1 MIIIIT
7 KFTIKWSRKNRK
19 PRIEMFNLKNKE
31 YQKKFTALIS
41 KTNILTSVFDS
52 NSYLD
57 IAIRNFFKNL
67 DKCIQMCFKKIR
79 ITENTKDEIND
90 LFDKRGLLRNKTDDK
105 SKHDLEEVKLRLA
118 ELCSKKNYE
127 KLNPKLISW

>member
-1 MIIIIT
+1 
-7 KFTIKWSRKNRK
+7 
-19 PRIEMFNLKNKE
+19 MFNLKNKE

-67 DKCIQMCFKKIR
+67 DKCIQMCFKKINNR
-79 ITENTKDEIND
+79 KH
-90 LFDKRGLLRNKTDDK
+90 KR
-105 SKHDLEEVKLRLA
+105 
-118 ELCSKKNYE
+118 
-127 KLNPKLISW
+127 

>member
-1 MIIIIT
+1 MLLLSLLLLSLLLLG
-7 KFTIKWSRKNRK
+7 KVK
-19 PRIEMFNLKNKE
+19 PTLVQVLLSCRLELSL
-31 YQKKFTALIS
+31 A
-41 KTNILTSVFDS
+41 
-52 NSYLD
+52 
-57 IAIRNFFKNL
+57 
-67 DKCIQMCFKKIR
+67 
-79 ITENTKDEIND
+79 TENTKDEIND